1 MLPQPPKDPKGPP
14 RPIIQT
20 LIFAA
25 AILLWLVAALVL
37 VFDVPILSPGAA
49 QVALTVGGFALV
61 GVVLY
66 FQLFRGPRI

>member
-1 MLPQPPKDPKGPP
+1 MTPKDPKGPP
-14 RPIIQT
+14 RPIIQAI
-20 LIFAA
+20 IFAA
-25 AILLWLVAALVL
+25 AIVLWLVAALVL